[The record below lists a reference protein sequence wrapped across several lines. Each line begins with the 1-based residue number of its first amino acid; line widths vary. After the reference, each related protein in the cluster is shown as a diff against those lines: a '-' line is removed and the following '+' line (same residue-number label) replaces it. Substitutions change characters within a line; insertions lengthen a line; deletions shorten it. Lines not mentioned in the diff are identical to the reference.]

1 MKNRTV
7 SILTNYYFSDS
18 S

>member
-7 SILTNYYFSDS
+7 SSLI
-18 S
+18 